1 MKRYRK
7 DSKKFNFGSFHDF
20 AFDLSQNVIKK
31 RIVPREPP
39 SLSSSL
45 RFLTA
50 SIARASIR
58 EYEHS
63 AFEIYSQSELS
74 APLLLPYELSI
85 SSPEDA
91 RNLLHQKS
99 RILDLFMARRLHS
112 YLPSPARMEG
122 FQLQFATYLNG
133 WNLSTLYSLVEGC
146 CPCVILIKSVEVEA
160 VIGIYLSSTISPP
173 SSSTRGDGSSFCFRL
188 DGPDGACYRWA
199 LVNHQYVG
207 ITLPSPQPPPVS
219 RSPNGMGSTS
229 LSPSSLP
236 STTDLPQSDDH
247 YPAEH
252 ILDSSLSS
260 LHVPSPPSPVTSLA
274 AHRFSMELLEPET
287 YLGSATFHQFA
298 HCTVDY
304 MAFGGSLKHGTNAIR
319 ITSDLMLCSCGHS
332 DTYNNLSLT
341 PDEPN
346 DPWYVAEVEV
356 FCGSHSVLN
365 QRK

>member
-1 MKRYRK
+1 M
-7 DSKKFNFGSFHDF
+7 
-20 AFDLSQNVIKK
+20 
-31 RIVPREPP
+31 
-39 SLSSSL
+39 
-45 RFLTA
+45 
-50 SIARASIR
+50 
-58 EYEHS
+58 
-63 AFEIYSQSELS
+63 YSQSDLS
-74 APLLLPYELSI
+74 APLNLPYELSI

-122 FQLQFATYLNG
+122 FQLKFATYLHG
-133 WNLSTLYSLVEGC
+133 WNLSTLYSLVEGLF
-146 CPCVILIKSVEVEA
+146 PCVLLIKSVEIEA

-173 SSSTRGDGSSFCFRL
+173 SNNTRGDGSSFCFRL

-207 ITLPSPQPPPVS
+207 ITLPPPLPPS
-219 RSPNGMGSTS
+219 LLPSPNRLT
-229 LSPSSLP
+229 SPSTLTPHTSSPLVASASGP
-236 STTDLPQSDDH
+236 SDTGEDDH
-247 YPAEH
+247 YPTEVE
-252 ILDSSLSS
+252 L
-260 LHVPSPPSPVTSLA
+260 TSVA
-274 AHRFSMELLEPET
+274 AHRFSMELLEPGI

-304 MAFGGSLKHGTNAIR
+304 MAFGGSQKHGTNALR

-332 DTYNNLSLT
+332 DTFNNLSLT

-356 FCGSHSVLN
+356 FCGSFSVMN
-365 QRK
+365 QR